1 MLSNGKCV
9 IPLDSVLQG
18 GKDCSALL
26 HLIHAV
32 WSSRNRG
39 GSGGVDGS
47 KLRALYI
54 RGQDPFPEMEQF
66 IEDTRQ
72 RHITNSIKSS
82 SLLLLL
88 STALSYPSTRRRSPL
103 IPIHSTRSLSL
114 TLIDLIHL
122 APLGCNYCVSFIDP
136 ISPLGID
143 RREPNSLPVSLI
155 QCQSLFLYL

>member
-32 WSSRNRG
+32 WSSRNGG

-82 SLLLLL
+82 SLLLLSTGVPCPVL
-88 STALSYPSTRRRSPL
+88 SIYSTQIAPHSYSLDPFTLSYS
-103 IPIHSTRSLSL
+103 
-114 TLIDLIHL
+114 
-122 APLGCNYCVSFIDP
+122 N
-136 ISPLGID
+136 
-143 RREPNSLPVSLI
+143 
-155 QCQSLFLYL
+155 

>member
-32 WSSRNRG
+32 WSSRNG

-155 QCQSLFLYL
+155 QSQSLFLYL